1 MEWMPPPDGIAICQ
15 SDVRQNVILF
25 VRQRRQLI
33 NALRAHLA
41 EHGVIAPQGI
51 ASLGLLGAEC

>member
-41 EHGVIAPQGI
+41 EHVVIAPQGI